1 MITFHVFVIM
11 HSHTSNKNMIGKFQI
26 CASHTP
32 QKNAA
37 LWIFI
42 SNAVNH
48 TISYEYLHNSQFPD
62 CYNPTTRITSE
73 LYYFLTHPW
82 TFPTYKTQTPEQKKK
97 CHLCFSEGF
106 ANSNFSPA
114 IKLKSI
120 KIGMPLKCKADS
132 LVINHDSLNPAH
144 VLLDLQASCFHNAP
158 FSEDHWNPECN
169 PRQQFAQLVPPGK
182 PSATLLP
189 TLDIETLT
197 RKISWDHIK
206 ASLSHKCMMFQ
217 RRLRT

>member
-1 MITFHVFVIM
+1 MLWITPSLMSIFTI
-11 HSHTSNKNMIGKFQI
+11 HTSQI
-26 CASHTP
+26 
-32 QKNAA
+32 
-37 LWIFI
+37 I
-42 SNAVNH
+42 S
-48 TISYEYLHNSQFPD
+48 
-62 CYNPTTRITSE
+62 YNPTTRITSE

-82 TFPTYKTQTPEQKKK
+82 TFPTYKTQTPKQNKKMSS
-97 CHLCFSEGF
+97 LFGIF

-132 LVINHDSLNPAH
+132 LLINHDSLNSAH

-182 PSATLLP
+182 LSTTLLP